1 MNRSS
6 HIGLAALLGLASMAT
21 AIGIDGTLPAMPAMA
36 TGLNTTATSVQLS
49 LSLFMVGVAL
59 GQMLHG
65 PVSDRLGR
73 KPVLVAGLVMTAAI
87 AAGCA
92 VTTSVETLYILRFLH
107 GVVASAGFVVA
118 RAVVRDRFERDH
130 AARVLSLVLLFHGIA
145 PIVAPVI
152 SAHLTA
158 NLGWRAVYASIAI
171 YSIAIALLYL
181 ILFRESLFQ
190 PDRNALKLRPM
201 MGNIRNVGRHP
212 VFWAYT
218 LCSAAGFGMLFSF
231 LAASSHVII
240 TFFGE
245 SETRYGY
252 MFGGTMLGVLAG
264 MFAGARL
271 VTSMGSF
278 RLLRLGAWMATL
290 FALMLA
296 TLYLVGLRHWLAV
309 IAPMGLCMVA
319 FSLMVPQAIAG
330 ALQPF
335 PRMAGVASSM
345 IGFTQQLTGA
355 VTGIAVA
362 SLTHGGTQTAL
373 ALGVLSWSLV
383 ALIIVL
389 FVIPRL
395 EAVGD

>member
-1 MNRSS
+1 MFS
-6 HIGLAALLGLASMAT
+6 
-21 AIGIDGTLPAMPAMA
+21 
-36 TGLNTTATSVQLS
+36 
-49 LSLFMVGVAL
+49 
-59 GQMLHG
+59 
-65 PVSDRLGR
+65 
-73 KPVLVAGLVMTAAI
+73 
-87 AAGCA
+87 C
-92 VTTSVETLYILRFLH
+92 RF
-107 GVVASAGFVVA
+107 
-118 RAVVRDRFERDH
+118 
-130 AARVLSLVLLFHGIA
+130 
-145 PIVAPVI
+145 
-152 SAHLTA
+152 
-158 NLGWRAVYASIAI
+158 
-171 YSIAIALLYL
+171 
-181 ILFRESLFQ
+181 
-190 PDRNALKLRPM
+190 RNA
-201 MGNIRNVGRHP
+201 
-212 VFWAYT
+212 VF
-218 LCSAAGFGMLFSF
+218 F